1 MGQSQTLQ
9 KCNYEDI
16 QDIFLTNRENKYILI
31 NTLPTDE
38 QHCLITKTISYK
50 NEETVINK
58 YLNNPSSI
66 IIFIYGRNTNDNTVI
81 TKYKQLIGLG
91 FMNIYIYS
99 GGLFEWLCLQDIYGN
114 DDFPTNGEELDI
126 LKYKP
131 LSNTKKNLIK
141 DIDF

>member
-9 KCNYEDI
+9 KCNFEDI

-38 QHCLITKTISYK
+38 QYCLIKNTISYN
-50 NEETVINK
+50 NEETIINK
-58 YLNNPSSI
+58 YLNTQMKI
-66 IIFIYGRNTNDNTVI
+66 IIFIYGRNTNDNTVV
-81 TKYKQLIGLG
+81 TKYQQLISLG
-91 FMNIYIYS
+91 FTNIYIYS
-99 GGLFEWLCLQDIYGN
+99 GGLFEWLCLQDIYGIDN
-114 DDFPTNGEELDI
+114 FPTSGEELDI